1 MQNKPVYFLLQYFT
15 AEPGTSGGAPC
26 VVLGAVMA
34 GPVRSTSVLCSV
46 SKGVTVTWIPMT

>member
-1 MQNKPVYFLLQYFT
+1 MQNKPVYFLSQYFT

-46 SKGVTVTWIPMT
+46 SKGVKVTWIPMM